1 MKKLTS
7 LFLALLLVASLTV
20 CASAASE
27 KISVY
32 LDGFNGADGEKISF
46 DVPPQTIN
54 NRTMV
59 PIRAIFEA
67 MGATVTWDDNT
78 QTAVCTKDGTT
89 VKMAVN
95 NTTEYINDVAHEMDV
110 TPVVIDGRTLA
121 PARYVAEAFGY
132 HVAWDEMTQSVLISK
147 NEKYSISDVVD
158 GSRAHPYKLGST
170 ISFKFYNSDDES
182 GVCSLTL
189 NNVLKPEE
197 MKEKEKTDS
206 IISFSIEYWCIAGH
220 IKLDE
225 YSSDN
230 DCGYS
235 DMIYSSEVVTNK
247 MKKMGSYM
255 WYSSPSSL
263 DYDIELYSGGE
274 SDCFIPIHTEK
285 LTDGETADY
294 FTITYRSGTEY
305 DDKKTI
311 WFSLK

>member
-89 VKMAVN
+89 VKMTVN

-170 ISFKFYNSDDES
+170 ISFKFFSYDDES
-182 GVCSLTL
+182 GVCTFTL
-189 NNVLKPEE
+189 KSFLSPDEV
-197 MKEKEKTDS
+197 KEKYSKNLYFAEDNWYVS
-206 IISFSIEYWCIAGH
+206 GH

-225 YSSDN
+225 FSGEGS
-230 DCGYS
+230 CGKFDVFYNA
-235 DMIYSSEVVTNK
+235 EGVTSK
-247 MKKMGSYM
+247 MKKMGDYS
-255 WYSSPSSL
+255 WYSSLSPLS
-263 DYDIELYSGGE
+263 YGFELYSGGE
-274 SDCFIPIHTEK
+274 TDCFIPIKSDVLTE
-285 LTDGETADY
+285 GETADY
-294 FTITYRSGTEY
+294 FTITYRSGTGY